1 MSQDTINFC
10 PKEDV
15 IEDLGKT
22 AAQFEAEEIR
32 NHHIGNSNYSQMPK
46 GYQPWDLWKIFHMN
60 PFYP

>member
-10 PKEDV
+10 PEEDV

-32 NHHIGNSNYSQMPK
+32 NHHVGNSN
-46 GYQPWDLWKIFHMN
+46 
-60 PFYP
+60 